1 MIDLIP
7 LIFYGIVCT
16 VLAAVVP
23 QGVKLWVRAAIGAI
37 VGIGAAFALP
47 ILRGTIGI

>member
-23 QGVKLWVRAAIGAI
+23 QRLKLWVRSAIGAV
-37 VGIGAAFALP
+37 VGIGAALLLP
-47 ILRGTIGI
+47 ILRGTFGL